1 MNPAQ
6 FDNCIKG
13 YQKRLDSMTKL
24 QDGLNYMLGQYIM
37 TGAHDPKKYP
47 KKPYLQKEKK
57 RWLEEDEL
65 IARAK
70 AITKRLGGQING

>member
-1 MNPAQ
+1 
-6 FDNCIKG
+6 
-13 YQKRLDSMTKL
+13 MTKL

-37 TGAHDPKKYP
+37 TGAHNPKKYP

-65 IARAK
+65 IDRAK
-70 AITKRLGGQING
+70 AITKEENKIFLYLFIEDNFLF